1 MQELILKLEKFW
13 DIVVHVW
20 NHGYLGVDIGT
31 IIEAIA
37 IVVLFLALRQVFAFL
52 VISVLKRWVEKSKTD
67 LDDEVLNSLED
78 PIKFVPVV
86 LGIFLAGEHL
96 PLSGRLDE
104 LVSHV
109 VLSLVTF
116 NIFWG
121 LVRVVEPFS
130 FLLNKLE
137 KIFTPAMVQWIKKG
151 VKLAFVFLGGA
162 AILETWGIKVGPL
175 VAGLGLFGV
184 AVALGAQDMFKNLIG
199 GFLVIAEKRFHP
211 GDWIKVD
218 GIVEGTVED
227 IGFRSTMIRRFD
239 KAPVYVPNSKL
250 ADNAV
255 TNFSAMTHRRI
266 YWLIGVEYDTTIEQL
281 KEIRDGIYDFVAS
294 STDFADPEEVST
306 FVRIDSFNDSSIDIM
321 LYCFTRTT
329 NWGEW
334 LEVKEQLA
342 YKVKDIV
349 ESAGTG
355 FAFPS
360 RSIYVDYVEKP
371 AVAAVSEEARP
382 EAFVPPVMESQS
394 TTTITTTSSS

>member
-37 IVVLFLALRQVFAFL
+37 IVVLFLALRQIFAFL

-250 ADNAV
+250 AANAV

-266 YWLIGVEYDTTIEQL
+266 YWMIGVEYDTTIEQL

-294 STDFADPEEVST
+294 SADFADPEEVST

-371 AVAAVSEEARP
+371 DVAAVSEEARP
-382 EAFVPPVMESQS
+382 EAFVPPVMENQATS
-394 TTTITTTSSS
+394 TTTTSS

>member
-37 IVVLFLALRQVFAFL
+37 IVVLFLALRQIFAFL

-151 VKLAFVFLGGA
+151 VKLAFVFLVGA

-266 YWLIGVEYDTTIEQL
+266 YWMIGVEYDTTIEQL

-294 STDFADPEEVST
+294 SADFADPKEVST

-360 RSIYVDYVEKP
+360 RSIYVDYVDKP
-371 AVAAVSEEARP
+371 AVAAVSEETRP
-382 EAFVPPVMESQS
+382 EAFVPPVMENQATS
-394 TTTITTTSSS
+394 TTTTTSS

>member
-266 YWLIGVEYDTTIEQL
+266 YWMIGVEYDTTIEQL

-294 STDFADPEEVST
+294 SADFADPKEVST

-382 EAFVPPVMESQS
+382 EAFVPPVLESQS
-394 TTTITTTSSS
+394 TTTSS

>member
-1 MQELILKLEKFW
+1 MQDIFDKLEKFW
-13 DIVVHVW
+13 SIAKHVW
-20 NHGYLGVDIGT
+20 QHGFMGIDVGNF
-31 IIEAIA
+31 IEAIGIFLVFLVLRQIFA
-37 IVVLFLALRQVFAFL
+37 YVVLSMLR
-52 VISVLKRWVEKSKTD
+52 KWVEKSDTD
-67 LDDEVLNSLED
+67 LDDDVLNALEG

-86 LGIFLAGEHL
+86 LGVFIAGEHL
-96 PLSGRLDE
+96 PLAGNLDKVFGH
-104 LVSHV
+104 LI
-109 VLSLVTF
+109 LTLLTF
-116 NIFWG
+116 NIFWA
-121 LVRVVEPFS
+121 LVRLVEPFS
-130 FLLNKLE
+130 FLLKKLE
-137 KIFTPAMVQWIKKG
+137 KIFSPAMVQWIIKAIKASF
-151 VKLAFVFLGGA
+151 LLLGGA

-266 YWLIGVEYDTTIEQL
+266 YWVIGVEYRTTIDQL
-281 KEIRDGIYDFVAS
+281 RQIRDDIEKFVVDS
-294 STDFADPEEVST
+294 NDFASPSEVST

-321 LYCFTRTT
+321 LYCFTKTID
-329 NWGEW
+329 WGEW
-334 LEVKEQLA
+334 LKVKEELA

-349 ESAGTG
+349 EGAGTG
-355 FAFPS
+355 FSFPS
-360 RSIYVDYVEKP
+360 QSLYVEKLP
-371 AVAAVSEEARP
+371 YDAP
-382 EAFVPPVMESQS
+382 EAYVPPQTVQPK
-394 TTTITTTSSS
+394 T

>member
-184 AVALGAQDMFKNLIG
+184 AVALGAQDILEYRLERI
-199 GFLVIAEKRFHP
+199 VI
-211 GDWIKVD
+211 
-218 GIVEGTVED
+218 
-227 IGFRSTMIRRFD
+227 
-239 KAPVYVPNSKL
+239 
-250 ADNAV
+250 
-255 TNFSAMTHRRI
+255 
-266 YWLIGVEYDTTIEQL
+266 
-281 KEIRDGIYDFVAS
+281 
-294 STDFADPEEVST
+294 
-306 FVRIDSFNDSSIDIM
+306 
-321 LYCFTRTT
+321 
-329 NWGEW
+329 
-334 LEVKEQLA
+334 
-342 YKVKDIV
+342 
-349 ESAGTG
+349 
-355 FAFPS
+355 
-360 RSIYVDYVEKP
+360 
-371 AVAAVSEEARP
+371 
-382 EAFVPPVMESQS
+382 
-394 TTTITTTSSS
+394 

>member
-266 YWLIGVEYDTTIEQL
+266 YWMIGVEYDTTIEQL

-294 STDFADPEEVST
+294 SADFADPEEVST

-371 AVAAVSEEARP
+371 DVAAVSEEARP
-382 EAFVPPVMESQS
+382 EAFVPPVMENQATS
-394 TTTITTTSSS
+394 TTTTSS

>member
-266 YWLIGVEYDTTIEQL
+266 YWMIGVEYDTTIEQL

-294 STDFADPEEVST
+294 SADFADPKEVST

-360 RSIYVDYVEKP
+360 RSIYVDYVDKP

-382 EAFVPPVMESQS
+382 EAFVPPVMENQATS
-394 TTTITTTSSS
+394 TTTTTSS

>member
-1 MQELILKLEKFW
+1 MQELMLKLEKFW
-13 DIVVHVW
+13 DIVIHVW

-31 IIEAIA
+31 ILEAIA

-52 VISVLKRWVEKSKTD
+52 VISVLKRWVEKSKSD
-67 LDDEVLNSLED
+67 LDDEVLYSLED

-104 LVSHV
+104 LADHV
-109 VLSLVTF
+109 VLSLITF

-266 YWLIGVEYDTTIEQL
+266 YWMIGVEYDTTIEQL
-281 KEIRDGIYDFVAS
+281 KTIRDGIYEYVTAS
-294 STDFADPEEVST
+294 PDFADAEEVST
-306 FVRIDSFNDSSIDIM
+306 FVRIDSFNDSSIDIL

-334 LEVKEQLA
+334 LKVKEALA
-342 YKVKDIV
+342 YKVKEIV

-360 RSIYVDYVEKP
+360 RSIYVDYVDKP
-371 AVAAVSEEARP
+371 TDNGASDKTGP
-382 EAFVPPVMESQS
+382 EAFKPPLIENQA
-394 TTTITTTSSS
+394 TTTSS